1 MTINDI
7 ARLAGVSIATVSRVI
22 NQKGYVKEETRR
34 RVEEV
39 IAAQGFRPNAAAR
52 SLICSNSSMIA
63 LIMSERPSS
72 FSLKIINAIEERAA
86 KQKDSVLLYN
96 TGADVNRELEAISQ
110 AIEHRVK
117 GILFLPVMGSG
128 EETVEL
134 LKKAEKE
141 DVPVVLLNWDLY
153 AEDFDCV
160 QLDNK
165 KIIYDGVTLL
175 AEEGHR
181 RIAYISCPEVA
192 KKGEQRKDGYVQYLR
207 ERKIPIRKE
216 YLYDGQFDEQSGYE
230 ACRKFFSL
238 PKPPTG
244 VLSSCSSITLGC
256 FRYLNEQHLVL
267 GKDVGLV
274 GFDDISLVRFLGCP
288 VTAMEQPIRE
298 LGENACD
305 LLYLRINGAGKGEIR
320 RKMIVG
326 SRIIRRGSEGIC
338 CADCAADRADE

>member
-52 SLICSNSSMIA
+52 SLISSSSSMIA
-63 LIMSERPSS
+63 VIMSERPSS
-72 FSLKIINAIEERAA
+72 FTLKILNAIEEKAA
-86 KQKDSVLLYN
+86 QQKDSILFYN
-96 TGADVNRELEAISQ
+96 TGADVTRELEAISQ

-117 GILFLPVMGSG
+117 GILFLPVMDSG
-128 EETVEL
+128 KETVAF

-141 DVPVVLLNWDLY
+141 DVPVVLLDWDLY
-153 AEDFDCV
+153 VDDFDSV

-165 KIIYDGVTLL
+165 KVIYDGATLL

-181 RIAYISCPEVA
+181 RIAFVSCPEVV
-192 KKGEQRKDGYVQYLR
+192 KKGSQRIDGYLQCLEDWSIPVREDYQYS
-207 ERKIPIRKE
+207 
-216 YLYDGQFDEQSGYE
+216 GQFDEQSGYE
-230 ACRKFFSL
+230 ACQKFFSL
-238 PKPPTG
+238 REPPTA
-244 VLSSCSSITLGC
+244 VLSSCSSATLGC
-256 FRYLNEQHLVL
+256 FRYLNEQHMVL
-267 GKDVGLV
+267 GRDVGLV
-274 GFDDISLVRFLGCP
+274 GFDDISLVDFLGCP

-305 LLYLRINGAGKGEIR
+305 LLYLRINGAGKKEIR
-320 RKMIVG
+320 RKMILGTRTVK
-326 SRIIRRGSEGIC
+326 RGSEGC
-338 CADCAADRADE
+338 VLCKAQ